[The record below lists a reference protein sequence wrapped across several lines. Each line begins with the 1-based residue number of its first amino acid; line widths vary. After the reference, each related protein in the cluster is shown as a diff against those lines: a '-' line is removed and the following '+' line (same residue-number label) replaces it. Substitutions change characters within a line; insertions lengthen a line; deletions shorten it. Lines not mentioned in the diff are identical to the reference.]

1 MGDLKTSEE
10 QADALNFIGV
20 HLVHSH
26 RRQTTGSTRV
36 ARIDGTYAAASPAAI
51 RTAIIRTVSSDL
63 SRHSPKLRQT
73 GLRRV
78 LQGANQ
84 FFSPA
89 LALPFVII
97 WVSRSGR
104 NLFHPGP

>member
-1 MGDLKTSEE
+1 M
-10 QADALNFIGV
+10 DASHFPHEAQNRDHPHSVIGPI
-20 HLVHSH
+20 L
-26 RRQTTGSTRV
+26 TLPK
-36 ARIDGTYAAASPAAI
+36 AAPDS
-51 RTAIIRTVSSDL
+51 
-63 SRHSPKLRQT
+63 
-73 GLRRV
+73 LRRV